1 MLVDNDVERDS
12 RVQKVA
18 RSAARA
24 GWRVTVLGKAPGT
37 GGRRWSIDGAEVRL
51 LPAVSNL
58 AKRRH
63 EFRRRWLIAPLAYPP
78 TGIKARRRQE
88 IEARLVDLR
97 TRRAA
102 LPRTASRSSRLARS
116 AESARD
122 AALVARLAATRLAG
136 KWVWL
141 RGGMLTFGQKARGRL
156 VLPSDLVY
164 TWFWSAVMRE
174 RAWRRLEPA
183 LWDYELAYAPVID
196 ELAPDLIH
204 AHDFRMLGVGARAVV
219 RAREAGRDV
228 KLVWDAHE
236 FLPGVEPWQ
245 RNARWLPGNV
255 AHEREYA
262 PFADAVVTVSASLG
276 DLLRDTH
283 HLSVEP
289 VVVQNA
295 PATGDIAAGGAL
307 DLRTAC
313 GVGTNAPLAVYSGVA
328 AAKRGLDVMVAA
340 LPDLAELH
348 VALVVANV
356 SAPYVL
362 GLRRRAAGL
371 GVGDRLHVLP
381 YVPYDQVVP
390 FLAGA
395 DVGVIPIRHFPNHEI
410 ALITKFFEYSH
421 ARLPIVVSDVKTMA
435 DTVRATGQGEV
446 FRADDVADYVRA
458 MRTVLADP
466 AKYRSAY
473 DAPGLL
479 GGWTWE
485 AQADVLDGVY
495 RRLLDTPAGRLPK
508 SGD

>member
-37 GGRRWSIDGAEVRL
+37 AGRRWSIDGAEVRL

-88 IEARLVDLR
+88 IEARMVDLR

-102 LPRTASRSSRLARS
+102 LPDSASRTAR
-116 AESARD
+116 

-156 VLPSDLVY
+156 VLPSDVAY
-164 TWFWSAVMRE
+164 TWFWSTVMRE

-183 LWDYELAYAPVID
+183 LWDYELAYGPVID

-219 RAREAGRDV
+219 RARDAGRDV

-262 PFADAVVTVSASLG
+262 PFADAVVTVSAGLSE
-276 DLLRDTH
+276 LLRDTH

-289 VVVQNA
+289 IVVQNA
-295 PATGDIAAGGAL
+295 PAAGDIAADGAP

-313 GVGTNAPLAVYSGVA
+313 GVGLDTPLAVYSGVA

-340 LPDLAELH
+340 LPDVAELH

-356 SAPYVL
+356 SAPYVV
-362 GLRRRAAGL
+362 GLRRRAAAL
-371 GVGDRLHVLP
+371 GVGDRLHVVP
-381 YVPYDQVVP
+381 YVPYDRVVP

-458 MRTVLADP
+458 MRAVLADP

-479 GGWTWE
+479 DSWTWE
-485 AQADVLDGVY
+485 AQAEALDGVY
-495 RRLLDTPAGRLPK
+495 RSLLDTPAGDAADVPAGRR
-508 SGD
+508 GDLGD